1 MINFLK
7 WLPALATALAM
18 LLAQRSLMHDF
29 QLESYQFPG
38 YFRTLRRNWKR
49 ALLPGVTLAAYLTLL
64 YLAYRS
70 VDRMLDMSVGKI
82 LLALVNAALAV
93 AGGWWCRSIFQQK
106 KAKKPF
112 VVTMR
117 VKRTYIV
124 MGVVYTL
131 LCTPIALLTKVYFCG
146 LLPLLL
152 PLWVALGGLL
162 AWPIE
167 KLVSEMYFR
176 DGAEEAGGAPG
187 HHQNRH
193 YRQLRQDERQVHSR
207 HNFAGEVSDAD
218 YAEQLQYADGRDEN
232 HP

>member
-1 MINFLK
+1 
-7 WLPALATALAM
+7 
-18 LLAQRSLMHDF
+18 
-29 QLESYQFPG
+29 
-38 YFRTLRRNWKR
+38 
-49 ALLPGVTLAAYLTLL
+49 
-64 YLAYRS
+64 
-70 VDRMLDMSVGKI
+70 
-82 LLALVNAALAV
+82 
-93 AGGWWCRSIFQQK
+93 
-106 KAKKPF
+106 
-112 VVTMR
+112 
-117 VKRTYIV
+117 

-176 DGAEEAGGAPG
+176 DAQKKLAARPG

-193 YRQLRQDERQVHSR
+193 YRQLRQDERQVHPR
-207 HNFAGEVSDAD
+207 HDSAGEVSDAD
-218 YAEQLQYADGRDEN
+218 YPEQLQYADGRDEN